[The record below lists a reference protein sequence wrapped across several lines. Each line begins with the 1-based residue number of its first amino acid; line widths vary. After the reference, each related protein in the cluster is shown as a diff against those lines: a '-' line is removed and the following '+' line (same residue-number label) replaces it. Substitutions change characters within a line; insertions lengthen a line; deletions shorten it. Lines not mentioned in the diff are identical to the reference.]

1 MRDGGIQ
8 IEEAVCADAEEI
20 LALQRRAYLSEAAI
34 YDDYSLPPLLE
45 TLEEVRARFRD
56 HLFLKAVAGDGAVT
70 KSGAAAEGRIVG
82 SVRAREK
89 DEDSESSIKASSLQ
103 SQDSGLQTQDS
114 GLQTQDSGLQT
125 QDSGLQTQ
133 DSSLGSAAA
142 RQGGRVCHV
151 ARLIVDPAIQNQG
164 LGTRLLLEVEARFPG
179 ARRFEL
185 FTGHKSD
192 RNLYLYQKL
201 GYRVWKTEFVH
212 ERLDLVYLAKARPT
226 QGAA

>member
-1 MRDGGIQ
+1 MKDGERDIMRDGGIQ

-56 HLFLKAVAGDGAVT
+56 HLFLKAVAGGGTVT
-70 KSGAAAEGRIVG
+70 ESGAGAEGRIVG
-82 SVRAREK
+82 SVRAREEN
-89 DEDSESSIKASSLQ
+89 EDSESSIKASSLK
-103 SQDSGLQTQDS
+103 SQDSGLKTQDS
-114 GLQTQDSGLQT
+114 GLQTP
-125 QDSGLQTQ
+125 
-133 DSSLGSAAA
+133 DSSLGPAAA
-142 RQGGRVCHV
+142 RQEGRVCHV

-185 FTGHKSD
+185 FTGHKSE
-192 RNLYLYQKL
+192 RNLHLYQKL
-201 GYRVWKTEFVH
+201 GYRVRKTEFVH
-212 ERLDLVYLAKARPT
+212 ERLDLVYLAKVRPT
-226 QGAA
+226 QAVA

>member
-1 MRDGGIQ
+1 MRRDAGIQ

-20 LALQRRAYLSEAAI
+20 LTLQRRAYLSEAAI
-34 YDDYSLPPLLE
+34 YDDYSLPPLQE
-45 TLEEVRARFRD
+45 TLEEIRARFRD

-70 KSGAAAEGRIVG
+70 ESGAGVEGRIVG
-82 SVRAREK
+82 SVRARE
-89 DEDSESSIKASSLQ
+89 
-103 SQDSGLQTQDS
+103 GN
-114 GLQTQDSGLQT
+114 G
-125 QDSGLQTQ
+125 
-133 DSSLGSAAA
+133 
-142 RQGGRVCHV
+142 VCHV
-151 ARLIVDPAIQNQG
+151 ARLIVDPQIQNQG

-185 FTGHKSD
+185 FTGHKSE
-192 RNLYLYQKL
+192 RNLYLYRKL

>member
-20 LALQRRAYLSEAAI
+20 LALQRRAYQSEAAI

-45 TLEEVRARFRD
+45 TLEEIRDRFRD
-56 HLFLKAVAGDGAVT
+56 HLFLKAVRG
-70 KSGAAAEGRIVG
+70 ERIVG
-82 SVRAREK
+82 SVRAREE
-89 DEDSESSIKASSLQ
+89 DEDSESSIKASSLK
-103 SQDSGLQTQDS
+103 SQDSGLQTP
-114 GLQTQDSGLQT
+114 
-125 QDSGLQTQ
+125 

-142 RQGGRVCHV
+142 RQEGRVCHM
-151 ARLIVDPAIQNQG
+151 ARLIVDPQIQNQG
-164 LGTRLLLEVEARFPG
+164 LGARLLLEVEARFPG

-185 FTGHKSD
+185 FTGHKSE

-212 ERLDLVYLAKARPT
+212 ERLDLVYLAKARAT
-226 QGAA
+226 QAGA